1 MDLFGETNFLFL
13 THGDLL
19 YIYQGF
25 TYLKVDQFL
34 VNSIMVLG
42 KLRLRKICVVIQTSY
57 YFENIL
63 ILLGLVLAR

>member
-25 TYLKVDQFL
+25 IYLKVDQFL

-42 KLRLRKICVVIQTSY
+42 KLRLRKSVWSYKRHITSRIY
-57 YFENIL
+57 
-63 ILLGLVLAR
+63 